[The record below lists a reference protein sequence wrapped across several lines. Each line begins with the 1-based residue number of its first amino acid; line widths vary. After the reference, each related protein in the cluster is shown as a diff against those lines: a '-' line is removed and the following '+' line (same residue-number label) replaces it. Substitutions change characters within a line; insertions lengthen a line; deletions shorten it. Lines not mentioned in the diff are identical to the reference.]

1 MESQASSSALEKPH
15 RWLIFTVLGFLGLV
29 LGMFVPFAAGIGML
43 LLSAGALL
51 WFTALLGRK
60 DTAWSSEV
68 NYYGEL
74 LVVFGAMAVLGS
86 GLGMWIQIL
95 S

>member
-1 MESQASSSALEKPH
+1 MESQARLSALEKPN
-15 RWLIFTVLGFLGLV
+15 RWLIFTILGFLVLV
-29 LGMFVPFAAGIGML
+29 LGMFIPFAAGIGML

-51 WFTALLGRK
+51 WFTALVGRK

-68 NYYGEL
+68 NYCEEL